1 MAARKSPAEGR
12 KGDKLWRDALMVA
25 VKRECEDGGK
35 TKKLAALAAKLVERG
50 LDGDVTALKEIGD
63 RLDGKPTRGVEHSGK
78 ASVSVEISDLS
89 TLDRAMFIG
98 LALRKAAEIKDAKD
112 QEAAR
117 AA

>member
-35 TKKLAALAAKLVERG
+35 TKKLAALADKLVERG

-63 RLDGKPTRGVEHSGK
+63 TLRCRM
-78 ASVSVEISDLS
+78 VSSWPSRWGAVAVLEIDEV
-89 TLDRAMFIG
+89 RPG
-98 LALRKAAEIKDAKD
+98 LLQPQAGGAAA
-112 QEAAR
+112 AAR
-117 AA
+117 RQRP